1 MEIESKISNLCF
13 DKSRF
18 VKCKIDVCH
27 DKLNH
32 NNTWFDADVLEK
44 CAKKSLFCIPILANV
59 YKDGDEYKVGSHDMD
74 FNLLE
79 TKDGYNVDV
88 FYLEK
93 PCGFVP
99 PDAEIEM
106 VYNAEDDKTHL
117 VTTGVI
123 WKNYASQLLNYMEQR
138 DGELAVSMEINCKS
152 TRVHPNNGSTIIDD
166 FAFEG
171 ITILGDEHPPAMEGA
186 NIKTFSMKDIKVE
199 LQEMIKAYSKGGEN
213 VEENKVET
221 EEFAELNVVKEEVET
236 VTIDGEVVEEVK
248 ETTEIKE
255 IIPDEPVD
263 EPMPCDYAEEVEDVA
278 EEFADDKEDEEDK
291 EEPEDEEKD
300 EEEKPD
306 EYAIL
311 KEEYEALKV
320 SYAQLE
326 ERLNAM
332 SDYEELKAFKENAD
346 RVAYEKEVEEVAH
359 MFNLDADE
367 VNELK
372 VQALAKEI
380 SIEQFKEKLG
390 YKFAMKQIA
399 KKPSKVVE
407 SSEMEIVDNTINS
420 DAPYCG
426 RFEKYRN
433 KK

>member
-1 MEIESKISNLCF
+1 M
-13 DKSRF
+13 
-18 VKCKIDVCH
+18 
-27 DKLNH
+27 
-32 NNTWFDADVLEK
+32 
-44 CAKKSLFCIPILANV
+44 
-59 YKDGDEYKVGSHDMD
+59 
-74 FNLLE
+74 
-79 TKDGYNVDV
+79 
-88 FYLEK
+88 
-93 PCGFVP
+93 
-99 PDAEIEM
+99 
-106 VYNAEDDKTHL
+106 
-117 VTTGVI
+117 
-123 WKNYASQLLNYMEQR
+123 
-138 DGELAVSMEINCKS
+138 
-152 TRVHPNNGSTIIDD
+152 
-166 FAFEG
+166 
-171 ITILGDEHPPAMEGA
+171 
-186 NIKTFSMKDIKVE
+186 
-199 LQEMIKAYSKGGEN
+199 
-213 VEENKVET
+213 EENKVET

-263 EPMPCDYAEEVEDVA
+263 EPMPCDYAEEVEDVV

-326 ERLNAM
+326 EKLNAM

-372 VQALAKEI
+372 VKALAKEI

-433 KK
+433 NFS